1 MALPLLRE
9 FDLST
14 RSMVLWPL
22 TRFNGRDLLR
32 YSGLRRFQ
40 FSTFTLSQNAFSLE
54 STDSCHMSSSNQW
67 SSFTSGLGLREF
79 GTLSLMTLALLPS
92 TLRLFDSSVPSTLRP
107 FMTSSFDTSALRQLW
122 PFATSAF
129 GTSELLSFVG
139 GETPEVNLPE

>member
-1 MALPLLRE
+1 VDTCPSQSTALPLLRE

-14 RSMVLWPL
+14 RSMVLRPL

-40 FSTFTLSQNAFSLE
+40 FSTFTLSQNAFSRSPQIPATCPPQINGPRSLR
-54 STDSCHMSSSNQW
+54 DFFGSSGIPHEP
-67 SSFTSGLGLREF
+67 F
-79 GTLSLMTLALLPS
+79 AL
-92 TLRLFDSSVPSTLRP
+92 LRP
-107 FMTSSFDTSALRQLW
+107 FVTSVLSLR
-122 PFATSAF
+122 ATSAF